1 MHGFL
6 DSILIPLARNVFEM
20 RLSRTRRWDIEKE
33 TETSG
38 PECKSHRLNRRRK
51 VTTARVAFDIKS
63 PIVPDDSDPWSSY
76 T

>member
-6 DSILIPLARNVFEM
+6 DSILIPLARNVCEM
-20 RLSRTRRWDIEKE
+20 RLSRMRRWDIEEE

-51 VTTARVAFDIKS
+51 GLVAFDIKS
-63 PIVPDDSDPWSSY
+63 PIVSDDSDPWSSY